1 MKFIRMLIVWLASKV
16 LAKELDALERYR
28 LSIQQADQWLAAHPE
43 YVKVLAWLKGEGEG
57 TDARHIGN
65 LRAEL
70 EAVRAHRFEM
80 DLQQLLDDAR
90 NPRKV
95 RFLPKLL
102 IERLDAFTAGGERR
116 ISEASVEAIAQQMQA
131 DLRRGDDGK
140 AATEAAA

>member
-43 YVKVLAWLKGEGEG
+43 YVKVLGWLKGEGEG
-57 TDARHIGN
+57 TTARHIGN

-70 EAVRAHRFEM
+70 EVDKAHRFEM

-102 IERLDAFTAGGERR
+102 IERLDAFTTGGERR
-116 ISEASVEAIAQQMQA
+116 MSEASVEALAQCMQA
-131 DLRRGDDGK
+131 DLRRSDDGN
-140 AATEAAA
+140 AAAEAAA

>member
-16 LAKELDALERYR
+16 LAKELAALERYR
-28 LSIQQADQWLAAHPE
+28 LSIQQADQWLASYPE
-43 YVKVLAWLKGEGEG
+43 YVELLKWLKGEGEG
-57 TDARHIGN
+57 TDAQHIGK

-70 EAVRAHRFEM
+70 TTVRAHLFEM

-116 ISEASVEAIAQQMQA
+116 MSEASVEALAQRMQA
-131 DLRRGDDGK
+131 DLRRSDDGN
-140 AATEAAA
+140 AAAEAAA